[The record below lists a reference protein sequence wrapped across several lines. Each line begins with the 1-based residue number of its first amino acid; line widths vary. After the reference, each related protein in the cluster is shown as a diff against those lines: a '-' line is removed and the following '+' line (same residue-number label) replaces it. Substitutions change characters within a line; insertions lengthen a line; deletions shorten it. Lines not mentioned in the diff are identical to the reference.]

1 MMNIK
6 FDISVIL
13 LLCLYGSCL
22 GGLFF
27 QNKKSS
33 NKKSPHKKYEKKRT
47 DNTQNLLLVT
57 TSFWNV
63 ESKLGNKT
71 NGLQHYSSR
80 FKTFMNLKANLAV
93 YGDSSSLAH
102 VFNARKHH
110 SPASI
115 IRLVMESDY
124 HDFEPCKSHWSE
136 LLQSPGNYSDA
147 THVPTI
153 DLGCIWL

>member
-1 MMNIK
+1 
-6 FDISVIL
+6 
-13 LLCLYGSCL
+13 
-22 GGLFF
+22 
-27 QNKKSS
+27 
-33 NKKSPHKKYEKKRT
+33 
-47 DNTQNLLLVT
+47 
-57 TSFWNV
+57 
-63 ESKLGNKT
+63 
-71 NGLQHYSSR
+71 
-80 FKTFMNLKANLAV
+80 MNLKANLAV
-93 YGDSSSLAH
+93 YGDLSSLAH

-153 DLGCIWL
+153 DLGCIWLSKLWLIQNSAQELGGQHINHARFP